1 MKKTLITPS
10 NLIRYIR
17 IWWNTPYI
25 ISVFTLIL
33 RGVFLNRCSRH
44 FSRSTSRKK
53 RYVFQIL
60 NKKEQRTVTCKCENA
75 GNAFGCLAKIL
86 LLCCEINDSTL
97 KMINYKVR
105 CSLFACRKI
114 LPSLHASLIRH
125 NPLIVLYSGAKSSFS
140 RNERSTLS
148 GCENPSSCRITWWLR
163 IGLEQ
168 VKGWAKRTLSPD
180 SENVMNRAIKTWNS
194 QL

>member
-17 IWWNTPYI
+17 VWWNTSYMV
-25 ISVFTLIL
+25 SVFTLIF
-33 RGVFLNRCSRH
+33 RGIFLNRCSRD
-44 FSRSTSRKK
+44 FSHSTSRKK
-53 RYVFQIL
+53 GTFPRFWIE
-60 NKKEQRTVTCKCENA
+60 KRTVTCKCENA

-105 CSLFACRKI
+105 CSLFACRKA
-114 LPSLHASLIRH
+114 LLSLHSSLIRH
-125 NPLIVLYSGAKSSFS
+125 NSLIVLYPGANSSFG

-148 GCENPSSCRITWWLR
+148 GCENPSSCRITWRLR

-168 VKGWAKRTLSPD
+168 VKGWAERTLSPD